1 MVVHVDDFAIAA
13 SNDEIVE
20 QLLNVLRVTLSLYDL
35 SIYSNPLEPSSK
47 FISSLVM
54 MDQP

>member
-20 QLLNVLRVTLSLYDL
+20 QLLSVL
-35 SIYSNPLEPSSK
+35 PSRYTCM
-47 FISSLVM
+47 ISVSV
-54 MDQP
+54 